1 MITFDFKFIV
11 GRTPLNEAG
20 KAVLPLDDASIRHS
34 VEFKLY
40 GVKVQYDVTRFEKI
54 VLFF

>member
-20 KAVLPLDDASIRHS
+20 KAVLPLDDASIRRS